1 MTKEDFQTM
10 IKGKEYNHHLFVDVY
25 DDDAIWISMTVPN
38 ARSHLT
44 LTKNQAKDMIAALIN
59 IVNHLEAE

>member
-10 IKGKEYNHHLFVDVY
+10 IKGKEYNHHMFVDVY

-44 LTKNQAKDMIAALIN
+44 LTKNQATDMIAALIN